1 MPEHDVDKR
10 HAPEPPAL
18 RFSARVRV
26 LYFSKGQPRAVDAD
40 CQNISAEGLF
50 VKTRRRGPDTGTPV
64 SLILSFNDSEKEI
77 MVDGIVRWQGEV
89 QPLDDGTETASSC
102 RDGHPVHRHEFHGAG
117 YARAKPAEAIARSE
131 SLVTKRQRRV
141 NARLAPRRKI
151 ARLPDKRRRR
161 DVRVRAG
168 HLADASGQKHPRRT
182 DAGLT
187 RDFRRDVVHPF
198 RRALDRDR

>member
-10 HAPEPPAL
+10 HAP

-26 LYFSKGQPRAVDAD
+26 LYFSKGQPRAGDAD

-89 QPLDDGTETASSC
+89 QPLDDGTETAGMGIQFTDMNSTV
-102 RDGHPVHRHEFHGAG
+102 RDTLEQNLQKLSPGANH
-117 YARAKPAEAIARSE
+117 S
-131 SLVTKRQRRV
+131 
-141 NARLAPRRKI
+141 
-151 ARLPDKRRRR
+151 
-161 DVRVRAG
+161 
-168 HLADASGQKHPRRT
+168 
-182 DAGLT
+182 
-187 RDFRRDVVHPF
+187 
-198 RRALDRDR
+198 